1 MTTEKDYIE
10 DEAQQEQ
17 MTDNSVEKQEE
28 KSDKTKKRKASKKK
42 VKLKKESK
50 EDKMKR
56 EIEELNEKNEHIHD
70 DYLRLFSEFDNFRK
84 RKNKEIADL
93 YITAGEKIV
102 LSILPI
108 IDDFERAIQH
118 AGDSDEAQAH
128 REGMD
133 LIYNKFLNILKQN
146 GVQEIE
152 AKGELFDTDFHE
164 AITHFPAPSNDLKG
178 KVVDVTEKGYT
189 MGDKVIR
196 YAKVVVGD

>member
-1 MTTEKDYIE
+1 MSTDKDNIEMDATE
-10 DEAQQEQ
+10 EQ
-17 MTDNSVEKQEE
+17 TTDNSVEKQEE
-28 KSDKTKKRKASKKK
+28 KSAKKSKSKSSKRKSSKKQ
-42 VKLKKESK
+42 SK
-50 EDKMKR
+50 EDKLKL
-56 EIEELNEKNEHIHD
+56 EIEELTEKSERIHD

-102 LSILPI
+102 LAILPI
-108 IDDFERAIQH
+108 IDDFERALQH
-118 AGDSDEAQAH
+118 AGDSDEALAH
-128 REGMD
+128 KEGME

-152 AKGELFDTDFHE
+152 AQGKDFDTDYHE
-164 AITHFPAPSNDLKG
+164 AITRFPAPSEDLKG

-196 YAKVVVGD
+196 YAKVVVGE